1 MSSLLQQLTNG
12 LALGG
17 VFALYA
23 LGFSLVLANLKVF
36 NLAHAAVFTWG
47 AIVAWRLVTQTGWP
61 LLLAT
66 PAAAAVSGLLNVVCY
81 LLLVSHLERR
91 KNKELAG
98 FISTLGGFIALT
110 EAALLLLDG
119 KTVRLPSAA
128 LPMSVWDLGIVQ
140 VDGIQVLIF
149 VVAIA
154 VFLLF
159 QWMLRR
165 TAVGREIRAAAYD
178 EELARLLG
186 IDTRRVSAL
195 VFFLS
200 GATAGLGAVLVAMA
214 FTVINAE
221 LGSAYL
227 ITAIAVMVIGGF
239 GSMSGV
245 FVGGLLIGVVSTTT
259 TAYVSS
265 SYRDVVIF
273 GLLLIFLML
282 RPTGL
287 FKGTD
292 VEERV

>member
-1 MSSLLQQLTNG
+1 MSALTQQLANG
-12 LALGG
+12 VALGS

-23 LGFSLVLANLKVF
+23 LGFSLVLANLRVF

-47 AIVAWRLVTQTGWP
+47 AIVAWRLVDGFGIP
-61 LLLAT
+61 LVLAI
-66 PAAAAVSGLLNVVCY
+66 PATAVVSGLLNVACY

-98 FISTLGGFIALT
+98 FISTLGGFIVLT
-110 EAALLLLDG
+110 EAALLYLDRRA
-119 KTVRLPSAA
+119 VRLPSDSFPSAT
-128 LPMSVWDLGIVQ
+128 WDLGLFRINS
-140 VDGIQVLIF
+140 IQVLILLVT
-149 VVAIA
+149 VV
-154 VFLLF
+154 VFLAYRWL
-159 QWMLRR
+159 LRSTSLGRSIR
-165 TAVGREIRAAAYD
+165 TAAFD
-178 EELARLLG
+178 EEVARLMG
-186 IDTRRVSAL
+186 INARGVSAV
-195 VFFLS
+195 VFFIS

-214 FTVINAE
+214 FTVIDGK

-245 FVGGLLIGVVSTTT
+245 FVGGILVGVVSTTT
-259 TAYVSS
+259 TAYISS

-273 GLLLIFLML
+273 GVLLVFLVA

-287 FKGTD
+287 FRGSD

>member
-1 MSSLLQQLTNG
+1 MSSLPQQLANG
-12 LALGG
+12 VALGS

-47 AIVAWRLVTQTGWP
+47 AIFAWQLVDGLGWP
-61 LLLAT
+61 MLLAVPVT
-66 PAAAAVSGLLNVVCY
+66 AVLAGLLNVLCY
-81 LLLVSHLERR
+81 LTLVSHLERR

-98 FISTLGGFIALT
+98 FISTLGGFIVLT
-110 EAALLLLDG
+110 ELALLLLER
-119 KTVRLPSAA
+119 KAVRLPSGSF
-128 LPMSVWDLGIVQ
+128 PIHVWDLGAVRISS
-140 VDGIQVLIF
+140 IQLTIMAVT
-149 VVAIA
+149 VA
-154 VFLLF
+154 VFLGFRWL
-159 QWMLRR
+159 LSG
-165 TAVGREIRAAAYD
+165 TALGREIRTAAYD

-186 IDTRRVSAL
+186 IDARRVSMT

-214 FTVINAE
+214 FTVIDAR

-245 FVGGLLIGVVSTTT
+245 LIGGLLVGIASTTT

-265 SYRDVVIF
+265 SYRDVIVF
-273 GLLLIFLML
+273 GLLLTFLVL
-282 RPTGL
+282 RPSGL
-287 FKGTD
+287 FRGNA
-292 VEERV
+292 VQERV